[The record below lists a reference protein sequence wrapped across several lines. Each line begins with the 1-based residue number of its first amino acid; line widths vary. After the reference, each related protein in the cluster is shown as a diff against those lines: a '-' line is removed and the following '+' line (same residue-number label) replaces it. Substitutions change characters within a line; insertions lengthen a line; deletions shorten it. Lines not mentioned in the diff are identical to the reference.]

1 MTIVAGA
8 VASLCEDHRV
18 IEKVL
23 GAMERFAC
31 EPLRVSVPTWALALD
46 FVSKF
51 ADDLHH
57 GKEEEV
63 LFPELAR
70 RGLPRDSGPIACM
83 LHDHTQ
89 GRDLRRAMS
98 EVLPMLGSD
107 PNCEVR
113 LRENAL
119 EYVRLLRF
127 HIQKEDQVLFPLAGT
142 LVDDE
147 GQRTLY
153 HRFAEVIARHG
164 GAAAVARFGAV
175 ADELAAVA
183 AGLGPAP
190 VGKASLDVIARSCA
204 HGHER

>member
-1 MTIVAGA
+1 MTIVTGA
-8 VASLCEDHRV
+8 IASLCDDHRM

-23 GAMERFAC
+23 GALERFAC
-31 EPLRVSVPTWALALD
+31 EPLRVPVPTWARALD

-70 RGLPRDSGPIACM
+70 RGLPPDSGPIACM

-98 EVLPMLGSD
+98 EALPMLGSH
-107 PNCEVR
+107 PACEVA
-113 LRENAL
+113 LRENAR

-142 LVDDE
+142 IVDDE
-147 GQRTLY
+147 GQRSLY
-153 HRFAEVIARHG
+153 RRFAEVVARHG
-164 GAAAVARFGAV
+164 GAAAVARFGAL
-175 ADELAAVA
+175 ADDLVAVA
-183 AGLGPAP
+183 AGLGPVP
-190 VGKASLDVIARSCA
+190 VGKASLDVISRSCA

>member
-8 VASLCEDHRV
+8 IATLCEDHRM

-23 GAMERFAC
+23 GALERFAR
-31 EPLRVSVPTWALALD
+31 EPLRVPVSTWARALD

-70 RGLPRDSGPIACM
+70 RGLPSDAGPVACM

-98 EVLPMLGSD
+98 EALPMLGSD
-107 PNCEVR
+107 PGCEVA
-113 LRENAL
+113 LRESAL

-147 GQRTLY
+147 GQRSLY
-153 HRFAEVIARHG
+153 RRFAEVVARHG

-175 ADELAAVA
+175 ADDLAAVA
-183 AGLGPAP
+183 AGLGPVP
-190 VGKASLDVIARSCA
+190 VGKASLDVISRSCA
-204 HGHER
+204 HGRER